1 MYRIISDA
9 PVDDQIAALPA
20 KALQFCAEAF
30 VVLRLTPESGDLY
43 NVRKPDGLRV
53 LHFGPE
59 SEHAIIYLILRDQ
72 REVHL
77 LRILWVDLEQG

>member
-30 VVLRLTPESGDLY
+30 VVLRLAPETGVLY
-43 NVRKPDGLRV
+43 NLRKPDGLRV
-53 LHFGPE
+53 LHFGPDGE
-59 SEHAIIYLILRDQ
+59 YAIVYLILLDQ

-77 LRILWVDLEQG
+77 LRILWVDLEQD